1 MLLVQMSAG
10 VNDTPAHLVKWR
22 SSMRLMGGLI
32 DLGVFLLRLS
42 IWIRFNIADSVF
54 LVKNLCSLIQTMALI
69 ERSQGISH
77 YTPNDLFV
85 NFVLPRDW
93 YGIESED
100 EWMRAIA
107 VPKDY

>member
-1 MLLVQMSAG
+1 
-10 VNDTPAHLVKWR
+10 
-22 SSMRLMGGLI
+22 MRLMGGLI

-54 LVKNLCSLIQTMALI
+54 LVKNLCSLIQTIALI